1 MLFGCFTLI
10 YAFLWQATELKS
22 WRSDEVEHCCEAV
35 RRMEMSTTA
44 LRRSENL
51 AAEFSGVVHPML
63 SLVANYQAGETCLC
77 LLEFFFFKKRSDYHP
92 PVTISCNFASAK
104 S

>member
-51 AAEFSGVVHPML
+51 APEFSGVGHPML

-77 LLEFFFFKKRSDYHP
+77 LLEFFFFLRSDYHP